1 MIKKSRRRNRTKK
14 RRIQRGGNHTTVYPP
29 ESINNYIRH
38 ILYLNLDSRPD
49 RKAQMEKELQVFK
62 NAHIQRVPG
71 VVSEF
76 KDIKHRTLE
85 ITKSHMNAL
94 KIARDAKW
102 PNVLILEDDAIWAN
116 IERAYPAF
124 QNLVQKPYD
133 VIMLGS
139 QRPKYNKD
147 NFRVED
153 AYGAHGYLV
162 NGSFYNVFIQ
172 KLEELISKFD
182 PKKPGYIEDEIDTMV
197 FRSLQKEY
205 IWYAVIPSLIN
216 QLPGFSSRLAK
227 ESDYRHVEPK

>member
-1 MIKKSRRRNRTKK
+1 MVKKSRRNRTKK

-49 RKAQMEKELQVFK
+49 RKIQIEKELQVFK

-76 KDIKHRTLE
+76 KDVKHRTLE
-85 ITKSHMNAL
+85 ITKSHLNAL

-139 QRPKYNKD
+139 QRPKFNKD
-147 NFRVED
+147 TFRVED

-162 NGSFYNVFIQ
+162 NSSFYNIFIK
-172 KLEELISKFD
+172 KLEELVSNFD